1 MELFVSCYFNAFV
14 YEITGFRIYIILLV
28 DFFLDK
34 QDDICSCF
42 NVLLVEVLV
51 DRIDRSCLMYDIEFI
66 LPLAKTV
73 PAV

>member
-42 NVLLVEVLV
+42 NVLLVEEKYWWIEL
-51 DRIDRSCLMYDIEFI
+51 IDH
-66 LPLAKTV
+66 V
-73 PAV
+73 